1 MATRSTIAMVLP
13 NGTIQSI
20 YCHWD
25 GYLEGVGQTLAEHYN
40 KRKTIQLLAN
50 GDVSSLGDFV
60 GHKHDFNR
68 SAKVKSTT
76 FYGRD
81 RGETGTES
89 RNHANVEEWLRFR
102 GEDAE
107 FFYLLQGK
115 EWWYRDCYEV
125 KELTPIVIGL
135 LAKD

>member
-13 NGTIQSI
+13 NGTIQSV

-25 GYLEGVGQTLAEHYN
+25 GYLEGVGQTLAENYN
-40 KRKTIQLLAN
+40 KKKTTQLLAT

-68 SAKVKSTT
+68 ASKVKSTT

-81 RGETGTES
+81 RGDTGIES
-89 RNHANVEEWLRFR
+89 RNHASVQEWLKFR
-102 GEDAE
+102 EYVE

-115 EWWYRDCYEV
+115 DWYYCDCYDNP
-125 KELTPIVIGL
+125 ELRPILFGL
-135 LAKD
+135 LEK

>member
-13 NGTIQSI
+13 NGTIQSV

-25 GYLEGVGQTLAEHYN
+25 GYLEGVGQTLAENYN
-40 KRKTIQLLAN
+40 KKKTTQLLAT

-68 SAKVKSTT
+68 ASKVKSTT

-81 RGETGTES
+81 RGDAGIES
-89 RNHANVEEWLRFR
+89 RNHANVKEWLKFR
-102 GEDAE
+102 EYVE

-115 EWWYRDCYEV
+115 DWYYCDCYDNT
-125 KELTPIVIGL
+125 ELRPILFGL
-135 LAKD
+135 LEK

>member
-13 NGTIQSI
+13 NGTIQSV

-25 GYLEGVGQTLAEHYN
+25 GYLEGVGQTLAESYN

-60 GHKHDFNR
+60 GHKHNFDR
-68 SAKVKSTT
+68 ATKVKSTT

-81 RGETGTES
+81 RGEENIES
-89 RNHANVEEWLRFR
+89 RNHATVEEWLQSR
-102 GEDAE
+102 DHVD
-107 FFYLLQGK
+107 FFYLLKGK
-115 EWWYRDCYEV
+115 EWWYCNYN
-125 KELTPIVIGL
+125 KELKPLIFGL
-135 LAKD
+135 LETN

>member
-13 NGTIQSI
+13 NGTIQSV

-25 GYLEGVGQTLAEHYN
+25 GYLTGVGHTLAENYN
-40 KRKTIQLLAN
+40 KKKTTQLLAT

-68 SAKVKSTT
+68 TAKVKSTT

-81 RGETGTES
+81 RGDTGIES
-89 RNHANVEEWLRFR
+89 RNHANVKEWLKFR
-102 GEDAE
+102 EYVE

-115 EWWYRDCYEV
+115 DWYYCDCYDNT
-125 KELTPIVIGL
+125 ELRPILFGL
-135 LAKD
+135 LEK

>member
-13 NGTIQSI
+13 NGTIQSV

-25 GYLEGVGQTLAEHYN
+25 GYLEGVGQTLAESYN
-40 KRKTIQLLAN
+40 KKKTIQLLAT

-68 SAKVKSTT
+68 ASKVKSTT

-81 RGETGTES
+81 RGDTGIES
-89 RNHANVEEWLRFR
+89 RNHASVQEWLKFR
-102 GEDAE
+102 EYVE

-115 EWWYRDCYEV
+115 DWYYCDCYDNT
-125 KELTPIVIGL
+125 ELRPILFGL
-135 LAKD
+135 LEK

>member
-25 GYLEGVGQTLAEHYN
+25 GYLEGVGQTLAEHYS

-60 GHKHDFNR
+60 GHKHDFDR
-68 SAKVKSTT
+68 STKVKSTT

-81 RGETGTES
+81 RGETDTES

-115 EWWYRDCYEV
+115 EWWYRDCYDV

-135 LAKD
+135 LTKD

>member
-25 GYLEGVGQTLAEHYN
+25 GYLKGVGQTLAEHYS

-50 GDVSSLGDFV
+50 GDVSSLKDFV
-60 GHKHDFNR
+60 GHKHNFDR
-68 SAKVKSTT
+68 ATKVKSTT

-81 RGETGTES
+81 RGETGIES

-102 GEDAE
+102 KGGEY
-107 FFYLLQGK
+107 FYLLQGK
-115 EWWYRDCYEV
+115 QWWYCNGYDV
-125 KELTPIVIGL
+125 KELTPVLLGL
-135 LAKD
+135 LATD

>member
-25 GYLEGVGQTLAEHYN
+25 GYLEGVGQILAESYN
-40 KRKTIQLLAN
+40 KKKTTQLLAN
-50 GDVSSLGDFV
+50 GDVSLLCSIV
-60 GHKHDFNR
+60 GHKHNFDRATN
-68 SAKVKSTT
+68 VKSTT

-81 RGETGTES
+81 RGDIGTES
-89 RNHANVEEWLRFR
+89 RNFATVEEWR
-102 GEDAE
+102 EAYNWSE

-115 EWWYRDCYEV
+115 QWWYCEYGD
-125 KELTPIVIGL
+125 KELKPIIYGL
-135 LAKD
+135 LETN

>member
-25 GYLEGVGQTLAEHYN
+25 GYLEGVGQTLAEHYS

-60 GHKHDFNR
+60 GHKHHFDR
-68 SAKVKSTT
+68 ATKVKSTT

-102 GEDAE
+102 EGSE

-115 EWWYRDCYEV
+115 QWWYCSYDV
-125 KELTPIVIGL
+125 TELTPIVIGL

>member
-13 NGTIQSI
+13 NGTIQSV

-25 GYLEGVGQTLAEHYN
+25 GYLEGVGQTLAESYN
-40 KRKTIQLLAN
+40 KKKTIQLLAT

-68 SAKVKSTT
+68 ASKVKSTT

-81 RGETGTES
+81 RGDTGIES
-89 RNHANVEEWLRFR
+89 RNHANVKEWLKFR
-102 GEDAE
+102 EYVE

-115 EWWYRDCYEV
+115 DWYYCDCYDNT
-125 KELTPIVIGL
+125 ELRPILFGL
-135 LAKD
+135 LEK

>member
-13 NGTIQSI
+13 NGTIQSV

-25 GYLEGVGQTLAEHYN
+25 GYLEGVGQTLAENYN

-68 SAKVKSTT
+68 ASKVKSTT

-81 RGETGTES
+81 RGETGIES
-89 RNHANVEEWLRFR
+89 RNFATIEEWR
-102 GEDAE
+102 GAYTWSE

-115 EWWYRDCYEV
+115 DWWYCEYGE
-125 KELTPIVIGL
+125 KELRPIIFGL
-135 LAKD
+135 LEK